1 MNAIRIWAVSVNS
14 FREIIRERILYVVG
28 IFALIMVAA
37 WRILPEFAVSAQGK
51 MMLDFGLAAASIL
64 GVVVAIFVGTNL
76 INKEIDRKTILAL
89 VAKPLTRAEF
99 IIGKHFGL
107 SAVLAV
113 MVAAMMAIYLGMLS
127 LAKIP
132 YQTTPLL
139 TTGLFLF
146 LELMVLVAAA
156 LLFGSITSSLLA
168 TLMTVLVYL
177 AGHGTQEMIKMTN
190 GNNLMTGSEGIRKI
204 SDVLF
209 MVVPD
214 LSRLDLKNDA
224 VYGVLPSSQDLWVSA
239 GYAFVYTAIFLVVT
253 IGIFSRRQF

>member
-28 IFALIMVAA
+28 IFAFIMVAA
-37 WRILPEFAVSAQGK
+37 WRLLPEFAVSAQAK

-64 GVVVAIFVGTNL
+64 GVVVAVFVGTNL

-89 VAKPLTRAEF
+89 ISKPLTRAEF
-99 IIGKHFGL
+99 IIGKHLGL
-107 SAVLAV
+107 SAVLGV
-113 MVAAMMAIYLGMLS
+113 MVVAMMAIYLGMLS
-127 LAKIP
+127 IAKIP
-132 YQTTPLL
+132 YQATPLL
-139 TTGLFLF
+139 ITGLFLF

-156 LLFGSITSSLLA
+156 LMFGAMTSSLLA
-168 TLMTVLVYL
+168 TLLTVLIYL

-190 GNNLMTGSEGIRKI
+190 GQNTASSASLKKI
-204 SDVLF
+204 SDVMF
-209 MVVPD
+209 MAMPD

-224 VYGVLPSSQDLWVSA
+224 VYGILPSTTDLWVSA
-239 GYAFVYTAIFLVVT
+239 GYAFVYTAVFLVIT

>member
-28 IFALIMVAA
+28 IFAFIMVAA

-51 MMLDFGLAAASIL
+51 MMLDFGLAAASVL
-64 GVVVAIFVGTNL
+64 GVVVAVFVGTNL
-76 INKEIDRKTILAL
+76 INKEVDRKTILAL
-89 VAKPLTRAEF
+89 VSKPLTRAEF

-113 MVAAMMAIYLGMLS
+113 MVAAMMAIYLGVLS
-127 LAKIP
+127 IAQVT

-139 TTGLFLF
+139 ITGLFLF

-156 LLFGSITSSLLA
+156 LLFGSMTSSLLA
-168 TLMTVLVYL
+168 TLLTVLVYL
-177 AGHGTQEMIKMTN
+177 AGHGTQEMVKMTN
-190 GNNLMTGSEGIRKI
+190 GNAVAASEGMKKI
-204 SDVLF
+204 TDVMF

-224 VYGVLPSSQDLWVSA
+224 VYGILPSAQDLWVSA
-239 GYAFVYTAIFLVVT
+239 GYSLVYTAIFLVLT

>member
-51 MMLDFGLAAASIL
+51 MMLDFGLAAASVL
-64 GVVVAIFVGTNL
+64 GVVVAVFVGTNL
-76 INKEIDRKTILAL
+76 INKEIERKTILAL
-89 VAKPLTRAEF
+89 VSKPLTRAEF

-113 MVAAMMAIYLGMLS
+113 MVAAMMAIYLGVLS
-127 LAKIP
+127 IAQVT

-139 TTGLFLF
+139 ITGLFLF

-156 LLFGSITSSLLA
+156 LLFGSMTSSLLA
-168 TLMTVLVYL
+168 TLLTVLVYL
-177 AGHGTQEMIKMTN
+177 AGHGTQEMVKMTN
-190 GNNLMTGSEGIRKI
+190 GNAVAASESMKQI
-204 SDVLF
+204 SNVMF

-224 VYGVLPSSQDLWVSA
+224 VYGILPNAQDLWVSA
-239 GYAFVYTAIFLVVT
+239 GYSLVYTAIFLVLT